1 MIWWLEN
8 PARVRSERQSVA
20 DLAERVN
27 WLRGIRWY
35 LSNGAALAV
44 DFEIEHE
51 GDSIPLTMTYAE
63 FYPNAPPIVVPR
75 DGSRLSSHQYGAGGN
90 LCLEY
95 RADNWETAVTGAM
108 MIESAHRLIA
118 GERDADGPELPSA
131 HYVSI
136 GQSVRGSSF
145 RFLVTPPLEERLK
158 AIESGQSVEIG
169 VAEKYHAETF
179 TVTVAEIDGGTD
191 MRAWPAGIRETT
203 KRGHAIRLPADRKMP
218 AAAQDSI
225 ASLLDELGLAA
236 LREQALAA
244 TGEMDLVLISGIE
257 IAHFYAY
264 DGSQKRHFGRSRILK
279 TGALGSRLPDDCA
292 VLAGKS
298 VGIVGCGSLG
308 SKVAVTLARAGVRQ
322 FTLVDDDVLF
332 AANLVRNE
340 LSAVAIGAHKVDAL
354 RARLIEIAGTI
365 EVTARRVALGG
376 QESADST
383 DSVMSALQACDIII
397 DATADAHCFNFCAAV
412 AKESLKP
419 LVWGEVFAGGIG
431 GLVARVRSGHE
442 PEPQTARNQINAWC
456 DAHGIPAPLA
466 GFATPYATGAGDA
479 AAALVADDA
488 EVAIIA
494 GHLARLATDVLV
506 RPENSAFPVPAYV
519 IGLRKAWIF
528 SEPFETWPIQL
539 SGAESWKVEQDS
551 ASVAESLA
559 LLRELLPSAFDG
571 HNQSPK

>member
-8 PARVRSERQSVA
+8 PTRARSERQSIA
-20 DLAERVN
+20 DLAEGVN
-27 WLRGIRWY
+27 WLRGVHWY
-35 LSNGAALAV
+35 LSNGAALVV
-44 DFEIEHE
+44 DFEIDHDGE
-51 GDSIPLTMTYAE
+51 SVPLTMTYAE
-63 FYPNAPPIVVPR
+63 FHPNAPPIVVPR
-75 DGSRLSSHQYGAGGN
+75 DGSRLSNHQYGAGGN

-95 RADNWETAVTGAM
+95 RADNWETAITGAM

-118 GERDADGPELPSA
+118 GERDVDGPQLPSA

-136 GQSVRGSSF
+136 GQSVRGSPF

-158 AIESGQSVEIG
+158 AIEPVQSVEIG

-179 TVTVAEIDGGTD
+179 TVTVAEIDGATD

-203 KRGHAIRLPADRKMP
+203 KRGHAIRLPAGTKMP

-225 ASLLDELGLAA
+225 AGLLGDLGLAT
-236 LREQALAA
+236 LQQQVLAA
-244 TGEMDLVLISGIE
+244 TGEMDLVMVSGTE

-264 DGSQKRHFGRSRILK
+264 DGNQKRYFGRSRILK
-279 TGALGSRLPDDCA
+279 VGVGSRLSDDYA
-292 VLAGKS
+292 VLPGKS
-298 VGIVGCGSLG
+298 VAIAGCGSMG
-308 SKVAVTLARAGVRQ
+308 SKVAAMLVRAGVRQ

-332 AANLVRNE
+332 PANLVRNE
-340 LSAVAIGAHKVDAL
+340 LSAVAVGAHKVDAL
-354 RARLIEIAGTI
+354 RARLLDIAGTI
-365 EVTARRVALGG
+365 DITVRRVALGG

-383 DSVMSALQACDIII
+383 DSVMSALRTCDVII

-419 LVWGEVFAGGIG
+419 LIWGEVFVGGIG

-456 DAHGIPAPLA
+456 DGHGIPAPLA
-466 GFATPYATGAGDA
+466 GFAAPYATAAGDG
-479 AAALVADDA
+479 AALVADDA

-494 GHLARLATDVLV
+494 GHLARLATDVLIH
-506 RPENSAFPVPAYV
+506 PDESAFPVPAYA
-519 IGLRKAWIF
+519 IGLRRAWIF

-539 SGAESWKVEQDS
+539 AGSEPWKVEQDS

-571 HNQSPK
+571 HDQSSK

>member
-1 MIWWLEN
+1 MIWWLQN
-8 PARVRSERQSVA
+8 PTRARLERQSVA
-20 DLAERVN
+20 DLAERVS
-27 WLRGIRWY
+27 WLGGVRWY

-44 DFEIEHE
+44 DFEIEHDGE
-51 GDSIPLTMTYAE
+51 SVPLTMTYAE
-63 FYPNAPPIVVPR
+63 FHPNAPPIVVPR
-75 DGSRLSSHQYGAGGN
+75 DGSRLSSHQYGPGGN

-95 RADNWETAVTGAM
+95 RADNWETAITGAM

-118 GERDADGPELPSA
+118 GERDVDGPDLPSA

-136 GQSVRGSSF
+136 GQSVRGSPF
-145 RFLVTPPLEERLK
+145 RFLVTPSLEERLK
-158 AIESGQSVEIG
+158 AIEPGQSVEIG
-169 VAEKYHAETF
+169 VAEKYYAETL
-179 TVTVAEIDGGTD
+179 TVTIIELDGATD
-191 MRAWPAGIRETT
+191 MRAWPAEIRETT
-203 KRGHAIRLPADRKMP
+203 KRGHAIRLPAGTRMP

-225 ASLLDELGLAA
+225 AGLLDDLGLAT
-236 LREQALAA
+236 LHEEVVAA
-244 TGEMDLVLISGIE
+244 TGEMDLVMISGTE
-257 IAHFYAY
+257 ITHFYTY
-264 DGSQKRHFGRSRILK
+264 DGNQKRNFGRSRTLRVDV
-279 TGALGSRLPDDCA
+279 GSRLPDEHA
-292 VLAGKS
+292 ALAGKR
-298 VGIVGCGSLG
+298 VAIVGCGSMG
-308 SKVAVTLARAGVRQ
+308 SKVAAMLTRAGVRQ

-340 LSAVAIGAHKVDAL
+340 LSAAAIGTHKVDAL

-365 EVTARRVALGG
+365 DITVRRVALGG

-383 DSVMSALQACDIII
+383 DSVMSALRACDVII

-456 DAHGIPAPLA
+456 DGHGIPAPLA
-466 GFATPYATGAGDA
+466 GFATPYATAAGDR
-479 AAALVADDA
+479 AALVADDA

-494 GHLARLATDVLV
+494 GHLARLATDVLIHAD
-506 RPENSAFPVPAYV
+506 ESTFPVPAYA
-519 IGLRKAWIF
+519 IGLRRAWIF

-539 SGAESWKVEQDS
+539 ASSEPWKVEQDS
-551 ASVAESLA
+551 ASVAESLV

-571 HNQSPK
+571 HDQSSK

>member
-8 PARVRSERQSVA
+8 PARARSERQSVA

-27 WLRGIRWY
+27 WLRGVRWY

-44 DFEIEHE
+44 DFEIEHDCE
-51 GDSIPLTMTYAE
+51 SVPLTMTYAE
-63 FYPNAPPIVVPR
+63 FHPNAPPIVVPR

-95 RADNWETAVTGAM
+95 RADNWETTITGAM
-108 MIESAHRLIA
+108 MFESAHRLIA
-118 GERDADGPELPSA
+118 GERDVDGPELPSA
-131 HYVSI
+131 HAVSL
-136 GQSVRGSSF
+136 GQSVRGSYF
-145 RFLVTPPLEERLK
+145 RFMLTPPLEERLK
-158 AIESGQSVEIG
+158 AIEPGHSVEIG
-169 VAEKYHAETF
+169 VAEKYHAETV
-179 TVTVAEIDGGTD
+179 TVTIVEVDSAADE
-191 MRAWPAGIRETT
+191 RAWPAGIRETT
-203 KRGHAIRLPADRKMP
+203 KRGHAIRLPAGTAMP
-218 AAAQDSI
+218 ATAQDSI
-225 ASLLDELGLAA
+225 ATLLGDLGLAV
-236 LREQALAA
+236 LREQALASS
-244 TGEMDLVLISGIE
+244 GEMDLVLVCGTE

-279 TGALGSRLPDDCA
+279 VGAGSRLPDDYA

-308 SKVAVTLARAGVRQ
+308 SKVAAMLARAGVRQ

-332 AANLVRNE
+332 VANLVRNE
-340 LSAVAIGAHKVDAL
+340 LGAAAIGAHKVDAL

-365 EVTARRVALGG
+365 NVTVRRVALGG

-383 DSVMSALQACDIII
+383 DSVMSALRACDVII

-412 AKESLKP
+412 AKGSLKP

-442 PEPQTARNQINAWC
+442 PEPQIARNQINAWC

-466 GFATPYATGAGDA
+466 GLAAPYAMSTGDGAPLA
-479 AAALVADDA
+479 ADDA
-488 EVAIIA
+488 EVGIIA
-494 GHLARLATDVLV
+494 GHLARLVMDVLI
-506 RPENSAFPVPAYV
+506 RPNESAFPVPAYA
-519 IGLRKAWIF
+519 IGLRRAWIF

-539 SGAESWKVEQDS
+539 VGSEPWKVEQDS
-551 ASVAESLA
+551 ESVTESLA

-571 HNQSPK
+571 HDQSSK